1 MSELTA
7 KTLYTEFDY
16 LSRGQEFASDK
27 FELFKFEV
35 DDDKAIELYNDDFV
49 VKVNAGLTLEDL
61 DSYLKPFSKTVNIF
75 SAAEYSLSRVLGELR
90 DKLEQKSV
98 LGLTV
103 QGLKGE
109 TSKCGGQVIKNVA
122 GYDLRKLYLGSF
134 NSLQVI
140 KSAYL
145 KLEKLPMLKMKLLAA
160 FEDLSE
166 IDFELLYKTFAFDF
180 NNQDSAV
187 KLKFHSDFSVSLTI
201 ELLGSPDL
209 LEMRKHRLTKEL
221 PYEFISEVETYSKP
235 YFNPNSFHA
244 YYYVKRSDLKSYTE
258 ALIRVLDD
266 LEVNPESYG
275 ANIFS
280 DISEIPKRVDLNI
293 DLFKSSLSFK
303 SKPYVFRAFHDLE
316 AIDELYRLFKPAIRI
331 APVTYENRV
340 IERDLNSLIKVEELE
355 LIKALKLKYDPEN
368 ILNPGVLCNVTRKN
382 CSH

>member
-1 MSELTA
+1 MSAKTD

-16 LSRGQEFASDK
+16 LSRGQEFAADK
-27 FELFKFEV
+27 FELFKFDSV
-35 DDDKAIELYNDDFV
+35 DDNPIELYNDDFV
-49 VKVNAGLTLEDL
+49 VKVNADVSLEDL
-61 DSYLKPFSKTVNIF
+61 DTYLKPFSKTVNIF
-75 SAAEYSLSRVLGELR
+75 SSAEYSLSRVLGEVR
-90 DKLEQKSV
+90 DSLEQKSV

-103 QGLKGE
+103 QGLNGE
-109 TSKCGGQVIKNVA
+109 VSKCGGQVIKNVA

-134 NSLQVI
+134 NSIQVI

-145 KLEKLPMLKMKLLAA
+145 KLEKLPMLKMKLQAA

-166 IDFELLYKTFAFDF
+166 IDFELLCKTFAFDF
-180 NNQDSAV
+180 NNQDTAV

-209 LEMRKHRLTKEL
+209 LEMRKHRLSKEL
-221 PYEFISEVETYSKP
+221 PYEFISEVETYNKP

-244 YYYVKRSDLKSYTE
+244 YYYLKRSDLKSYSE

-266 LEVNPESYG
+266 LEVNPEAYG

-280 DISEIPKRVDLNI
+280 DVSEIPRRVDLNI
-293 DLFKSSLSFK
+293 DLFKSCLSFE
-303 SKPYVFRAFHDLE
+303 SKPYIFRAFHEID
-316 AIDELYRLFKPAIRI
+316 AVDELYRLYKPVIRI
-331 APVTYENRV
+331 APVTYETRV
-340 IERDLNSLIKVEELE
+340 IERDLNSLIKSDELA

-368 ILNPGVLCNVTRKN
+368 VINPGVLCNVERKA